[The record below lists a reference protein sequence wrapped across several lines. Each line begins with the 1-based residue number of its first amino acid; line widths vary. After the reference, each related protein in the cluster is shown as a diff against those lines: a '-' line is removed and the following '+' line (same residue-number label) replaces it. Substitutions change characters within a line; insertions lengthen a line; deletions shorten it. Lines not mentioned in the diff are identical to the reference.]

1 MRIAVVSTGA
11 TLSTYTLNQ
20 IAEKLNLTNYEEFYN
35 QLFVGDDD
43 VAVAEAN
50 AKLYDTDNYCIKL
63 MTSGLHY
70 NEKIN
75 YNNINWEVFNK
86 IVFTERQSLTD
97 QVLSLYTGNLGIRSS
112 LNTNTP
118 IHVEISDEAFIQ
130 VKNHFVDIKHMYQ
143 TYKTELIQRFPDKC
157 VTINYETVYTEEYV
171 TKFNSI
177 NNTNFLLF
185 NFVSPHAVV
194 NAIRTGTPFRNVIS
208 NYSEIEENITN
219 HTD

>member
-11 TLSTYTLNQ
+11 SLSTYTINQ

-43 VAVAEAN
+43 VAVTEAN
-50 AKLYDTDNYCIKL
+50 AKLYDTDNYCVKL
-63 MTSGLHY
+63 MTGGLRF
-70 NEKIN
+70 NTNIN
-75 YNNINWEVFNK
+75 YNNINWEVFDK
-86 IVFTERQSLTD
+86 IVFTERQSSTD
-97 QVLSLYTGNLGIRSS
+97 QVLSAYTGTLGIRPS

-118 IHVEISDEAFIQ
+118 IHVEISDEAFVR
-130 VKNHFVDIKHMYQ
+130 VKHTMLQIRQIYQ

-157 VTINYETVYTEEYV
+157 VTIKYETLNTNEYV

-185 NFVSPHAVV
+185 DLMSLYKS
-194 NAIRTGTPFRNVIS
+194 TPFREVIS
-208 NYSEIEENITN
+208 NYNEIKENITN

>member
-1 MRIAVVSTGA
+1 MRIVVVSTVA
-11 TLSTYTLNQ
+11 SLSTYTINQ
-20 IAEKLNLTNYEEFYN
+20 IAEKFNLTNYKEFYN
-35 QLFVGDDD
+35 ELFTGDDAA
-43 VAVAEAN
+43 AVAEAN
-50 AKLYDTDNYCIKL
+50 AKLYDTDNYCVKL
-63 MTSGLHY
+63 MTNGLHY

-75 YNNINWEVFNK
+75 YNNIKWEVFDK

-97 QVLSLYTGNLGIRSS
+97 QVLSLYTGTLGIRSS

-130 VKNHFVDIKHMYQ
+130 VKNYFVDIKHMYQ

-177 NNTNFLLF
+177 NNTNFLLLTF
-185 NFVSPHAVV
+185 MPHHK
-194 NAIRTGTPFRNVIS
+194 NTPFRNVIS

>member
-1 MRIAVVSTGA
+1 MRIAVVSTVA

-50 AKLYDTDNYCIKL
+50 AKLYDTDNYCVKL
-63 MTSGLHY
+63 MTGGLQL
-70 NEKIN
+70 NKKIN
-75 YNNINWEVFNK
+75 YNNINWEVFDK
-86 IVFTERQSLTD
+86 LVFTERQSVTD
-97 QVLSLYTGNLGIRSS
+97 QVLSLYTSTLGIKSS
-112 LNTNTP
+112 LNTDTP
-118 IHVEISDEAFIQ
+118 THVVISNEL
-130 VKNHFVDIKHMYQ
+130 FVQTKYAILQIRRMYQ

-157 VTINYETVYTEEYV
+157 FTIEYETLNTEEYV

-219 HTD
+219 HTN